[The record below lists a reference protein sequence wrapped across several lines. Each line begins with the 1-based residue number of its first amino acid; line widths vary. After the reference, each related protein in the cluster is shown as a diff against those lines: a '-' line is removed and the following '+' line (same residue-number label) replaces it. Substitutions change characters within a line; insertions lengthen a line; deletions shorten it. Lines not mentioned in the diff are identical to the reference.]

1 MKLISGGGGLV
12 TKNWAAI
19 ADNRSSR
26 FYLPPGY
33 RLEYDPEVLR
43 LLRRIDGSV
52 VAAFS
57 VGGLTLA
64 EVVKTAEED
73 YRASGRSTA

>member
-1 MKLISGGGGLV
+1 
-12 TKNWAAI
+12 
-19 ADNRSSR
+19 
-26 FYLPPGY
+26 
-33 RLEYDPEVLR
+33 
-43 LLRRIDGSV
+43 V